1 MIFAFN
7 TLVILSTYYENIEQE
22 THNDDHTSHFRPG
35 GRHRRQV
42 HHYIGFNNEEFAS
55 ANDVVKA
62 DITQEGDTMIFRDTD
77 GKANLEVSLVR
88 GAAGNI
94 LQVSNP
100 ERESSG

>member
-1 MIFAFN
+1 MTQIALTTVHGRTRHCN
-7 TLVILSTYYENIEQE
+7 VCER
-22 THNDDHTSHFRPG
+22 RPG

-77 GKANLEVSLVR
+77 GKTNLEVSLVR